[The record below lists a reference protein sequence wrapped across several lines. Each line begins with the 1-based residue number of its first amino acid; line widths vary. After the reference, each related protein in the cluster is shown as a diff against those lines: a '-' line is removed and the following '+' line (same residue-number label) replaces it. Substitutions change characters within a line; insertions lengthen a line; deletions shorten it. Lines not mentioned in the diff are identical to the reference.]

1 MEYDR
6 RALIIAGICI
16 VIGTILMLIGVITS
30 EIEININQSEEIY
43 DNVND

>member
-16 VIGTILMLIGVITS
+16 AIGTILMLIGIVTS
-30 EIEININQSEEIY
+30 EIDIIRNQSEEIY